1 MKIVGEKLKI
11 ARQIRNKTITQL
23 AKEVEVSKQAISQY
37 ESELIEP
44 KGEILSKICNVLSFP
59 LFFFINPFKEEI
71 TVSNTFFRALNSTP
85 ALERNSYFEKAKLVS
100 RIYNYL
106 EDILILPKLNIPR
119 FQVSDNISEY
129 EIEKLASNLRQ
140 YWGLGEEP
148 IYDVVSLLER
158 NGVIVSV
165 LKSESKKIDGFT
177 QVYKSNGKLRYCVI
191 LDDEKHSMARR
202 NFSAAHELGH
212 IILHTYINP
221 EEFETDRIKIEKQ
234 ANKFASSFLLPRNSF
249 KKDLV
254 NPLNYELYVTLKLKW
269 RVSIQAMIMR
279 AKDLGLIDY
288 YQYTSLFKKYNYKI
302 THSNLPGEKYEPF
315 DNDGKISFEQ
325 PELFETALELSLGNK
340 KTDYYFMQEH
350 LKELGI
356 ALDDDFL
363 CSILPI
369 PDNFFDKYQ
378 VRDKILK
385 IKLK

>member
-1 MKIVGEKLKI
+1 M
-11 ARQIRNKTITQL
+11 
-23 AKEVEVSKQAISQY
+23 
-37 ESELIEP
+37 
-44 KGEILSKICNVLSFP
+44 
-59 LFFFINPFKEEI
+59 
-71 TVSNTFFRALNSTP
+71 
-85 ALERNSYFEKAKLVS
+85 ERNSYFEKAKLVS